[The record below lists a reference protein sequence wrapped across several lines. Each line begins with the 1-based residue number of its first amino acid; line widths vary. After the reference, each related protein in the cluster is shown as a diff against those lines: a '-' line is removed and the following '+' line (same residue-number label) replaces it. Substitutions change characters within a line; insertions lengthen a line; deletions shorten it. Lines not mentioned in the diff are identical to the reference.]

1 MYRDL
6 FFDKV
11 ACCSII
17 EKRLQHNCFTVKFE
31 KFLRNLMYRTL
42 ANGCFWLHSFKFYI
56 SKAVLSLQQNKYV
69 QSLTPS
75 SYHEYGGGESMVDFN
90 IGEVSHL
97 NFYIST
103 WRNKITFFMYE
114 KRLSIS
120 FGFTRRWIFESVN
133 TSVILHRARN
143 VNIHNKE

>member
-1 MYRDL
+1 MISSQLLVTIAYHSYYSISAIQKQPPDVFYKKNVLKNFVKFTGKHMYWDL

-31 KFLRNLMYRTL
+31 KFLRNLMYGTL

-75 SYHEYGGGESMVDFN
+75 FLPWV
-90 IGEVSHL
+90 
-97 NFYIST
+97 
-103 WRNKITFFMYE
+103 
-114 KRLSIS
+114 
-120 FGFTRRWIFESVN
+120 RRWREHGWF
-133 TSVILHRARN
+133 
-143 VNIHNKE
+143 